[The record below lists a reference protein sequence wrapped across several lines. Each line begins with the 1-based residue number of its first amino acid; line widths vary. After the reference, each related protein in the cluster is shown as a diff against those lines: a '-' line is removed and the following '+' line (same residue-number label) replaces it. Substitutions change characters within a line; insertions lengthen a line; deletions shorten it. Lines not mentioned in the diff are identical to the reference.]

1 MPNHVL
7 SAPPSQ
13 VLNEMTDM
21 LSSCRNYD
29 NYRQAY
35 NRCAGFKIP
44 IVGVHLKDLISVN
57 EAMSDYVDEDKVNVQ
72 KLQALYGHINEL
84 IQLQLVP
91 PGLDANKDL
100 VHLLT
105 VSTPASTRLLSQRV
119 FFFFAALVFSRFS
132 GFGGGRGAVC
142 K

>member
-1 MPNHVL
+1 
-7 SAPPSQ
+7 
-13 VLNEMTDM
+13 MTDM
-21 LSSCRNYD
+21 LSTCRNFD

-35 NRCAGFKIP
+35 NRCTGFKIP
-44 IVGVHLKDLISVN
+44 ILGVHLKDLISVN
-57 EAMSDYVDEDKVNVQ
+57 EAMSDYVDENKVNVQ

-105 VSTPASTRLLSQRV
+105 VNLKSGRFYICVL
-119 FFFFAALVFSRFS
+119 FARFYS
-132 GFGGGRGAVC
+132 DSAANEAQVC